1 MNIKFIKH
9 LAKTGKSP
17 YFFSKKTMEFFNS
30 KVYPDVAKVEKGY
43 QFITSESFGEDHIQ
57 FSLRFIDF
65 DGRIETLFTRKSYKR
80 IKALM
85 AC

>member
-9 LAKTGKSP
+9 LAKKGKSP

-30 KVYPDVAKVEKGY
+30 KVYSDVAEVSTGY
-43 QFITSESFGEDHIQ
+43 QFITSESFGENHIK
-57 FSLRFIDF
+57 FSLRHIDF
-65 DGRIETLFTRKSYKR
+65 DGRIETLFTRKSYER
-80 IKALM
+80 IKMLM

>member
-17 YFFSKKTMEFFNS
+17 YFFSRKTMEFFNS
-30 KVYPDVAKVEKGY
+30 KVYPDVSATEKGF
-43 QFITSESFGEDHIQ
+43 QFITSESFGENHIQ
-57 FSLRFIDF
+57 FSLRHIDY
-65 DGRIETLFTRKSYKR
+65 DGRIETLFTRNSYKR

-85 AC
+85 I